1 MEFTDLLK
9 LIYENDIAALENFR
23 LNGVDFSGTN
33 KYDNN
38 NLLISYAAYGYD
50 DKYQPKD
57 LIDFLL
63 SCGIKIN
70 HKRNKRGNELSAL
83 HAAVGNENYVIV
95 EHLLKRGAQI
105 DIQQIKGNTPLWSA
119 VYHYRGEETKLE
131 IIHLLLANNAS
142 FDIKNHNNV
151 SARDLIQI
159 IGGGIDAGYNK
170 KEWDLRHLLT

>member
-9 LIYENDIAALENFR
+9 LIYENDIAALENFK

-38 NLLISYAAYGYD
+38 NLLISYAVYGYD

-63 SCGIKIN
+63 NCGIEIN

-83 HAAVGNENYVIV
+83 HAAVGNKKYQIV
-95 EHLLKRGAQI
+95 EHLLKREAQI
-105 DIQQIKGNTPLWSA
+105 DIQEIKGNTPLWNA
-119 VYHYRGEETKLE
+119 VYYYRGEEIKLK

-142 FDIKNHNNV
+142 LDIKNHKNI
-151 SARDLIQI
+151 SARDLIKT
-159 IGGGIDAGYNK
+159 IGGGIDAGYNNR
-170 KEWDLRHLLT
+170 EWDLRQLLT